1 MLVASA
7 AEETSGQTAS
17 RSVSPAGN
25 STDSNPDGP
34 TAPALTDSTDAHTAP
49 VLTKKQEK
57 RASSRRLNICQ
68 ETLMKLEVADNG
80 GSHKLTKPCGGLFV
94 YTPSRGKMTA
104 AATSKLD
111 SPFRQ
116 KGCLTLLYELA
127 EQNSWSADG
136 SQSDPSLCAILP
148 SCSRKYVGFGQPA
161 ARSPVH
167 ARQELLFVL

>member
-7 AEETSGQTAS
+7 AEETSGRTTS

-34 TAPALTDSTDAHTAP
+34 TAPALTDSTPDAHTAP

-68 ETLMKLEVADNG
+68 ESLMKLEVADNG

-94 YTPSRGKMTA
+94 YTPSRDKMTA
-104 AATSKLD
+104 AATSNLD
-111 SPFRQ
+111 SPSTE
-116 KGCLTLLYELA
+116 GMLDLTL
-127 EQNSWSADG
+127 
-136 SQSDPSLCAILP
+136 
-148 SCSRKYVGFGQPA
+148 
-161 ARSPVH
+161 
-167 ARQELLFVL
+167 